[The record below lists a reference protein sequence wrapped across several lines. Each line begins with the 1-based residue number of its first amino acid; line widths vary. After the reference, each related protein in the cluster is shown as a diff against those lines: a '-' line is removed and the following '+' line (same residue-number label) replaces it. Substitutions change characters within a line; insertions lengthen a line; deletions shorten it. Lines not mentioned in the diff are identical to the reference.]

1 VGGSVSKK
9 YIVFKREEFEEWCE
23 DEIGLLEA
31 YPPPPD
37 EVEPLLVIVKD
48 DGSYRREGEWAQI

>member
-1 VGGSVSKK
+1 MSKK
-9 YIVFKREEFEEWCE
+9 YIVFKREEFEEWLE

-31 YPPPPD
+31 DPPPPD
-37 EVEPLLVIVKD
+37 EVESAILIVWD